1 MMSLSE
7 TRPVELVVDLPE
19 ELAEDVE
26 EVRRRDPDFLRRA
39 IRYAMARRI
48 IFEELTT
55 AGVGGLDPDAT
66 P

>member
-19 ELAEDVE
+19 ELAADVE
-26 EVRRRDPDFLRRA
+26 QVRQEDPDFLGRA

-48 IFEELTT
+48 IFEELSSTGFGGARPDT
-55 AGVGGLDPDAT
+55 AS
-66 P
+66 